1 MDAEEVRL
9 FADYDDGAIE
19 KLAKMIL
26 STRRKA

>member
-9 FADYDDGAIE
+9 FADYDEGAID

-26 STRRKA
+26 TPRK